1 MNRIFLKL
9 PDLLSEDEG
18 VNLQL
23 CQTLILVCH
32 APRFDFW
39 LQNVAPCHTAK
50 HARRVDKILLRA
62 LGSIAK
68 QNLESLTEDDVTIK
82 RLRLP
87 MRNYGAGLGSKE
99 ALAPVAYAATMVK
112 VLRSL
117 CDKKIQGTQIT
128 IKGFNKRMWNRLCV
142 TEEPHYSSG
151 IMNFI
156 DGRSQMGTDFKL
168 AYESLREA
176 AKDESNEYPTSGVLR
191 IKADEIAEEE
201 HESVLANPQRAFTR
215 QLDEVRKKRLDA
227 EFKALD
233 ENDPRRSAYFNA
245 SSRSS
250 AFLRSVAEARAESK
264 VTRRTR
270 LGLRTQNNQ
279 KRSDRT
285 RMLSLIHR
293 FNQCGQYGWD

>member
-1 MNRIFLKL
+1 M
-9 PDLLSEDEG
+9 SEDEG

-68 QNLESLTEDDVTIK
+68 QDLESLTEDDVTIK

-117 CDKKIQGTQIT
+117 CDKQIQGTQII

-142 TEEPHYSSG
+142 IEKPHFSSG

-156 DGRSQMGTDFKL
+156 SGRSQMGTDLK
-168 AYESLREA
+168 
-176 AKDESNEYPTSGVLR
+176 
-191 IKADEIAEEE
+191 
-201 HESVLANPQRAFTR
+201 RA
-215 QLDEVRKKRLDA
+215 VRKYERGS
-227 EFKALD
+227 E
-233 ENDPRRSAYFNA
+233 R
-245 SSRSS
+245 
-250 AFLRSVAEARAESK
+250 
-264 VTRRTR
+264 
-270 LGLRTQNNQ
+270 
-279 KRSDRT
+279 
-285 RMLSLIHR
+285 
-293 FNQCGQYGWD
+293 